1 MTRLPPR
8 RGIEDMNSGREI
20 SPELEHKQPRV
31 LARYTKAARPS
42 QIVEP
47 RCGVCQHDYRSFIE
61 MLLVKGS
68 SYKSIEE
75 RITPKVSRQ
84 SISNH
89 YKKHM
94 DLQDAALRSLL
105 EREAEIQGHNH
116 EEGVADLITTRGAL
130 EVALR
135 RGYESL
141 IDKSTKVEARD
152 LIQIVRTLADM
163 DEGREQVGLEAAR
176 LQVEVFMEAIRQ
188 VVPQEY
194 WSQIGE
200 KVAELRTE
208 DPQFMGYK
216 GQGEIMV
223 DAEVV
228 EEPAILEDSEDNL
241 ALPPG
246 D

>member
-1 MTRLPPR
+1 
-8 RGIEDMNSGREI
+8 MNSGREV
-20 SPELEHKQPRV
+20 SPELEHRAPRV
-31 LARYTKAARPS
+31 LSKYTQAARPS

-61 MLLVKGS
+61 MLLVKGA

-94 DLQDAALRSLL
+94 DLQDAALRALL
-105 EREAEIQGHNH
+105 EREAEIQGYNH
-116 EEGVADLITTRGAL
+116 EEGVTDLITARGAL

-135 RGYESL
+135 RGYEGL
-141 IDKSTKVEARD
+141 VDKTAKVEPRD
-152 LIQIVRTLADM
+152 LIQIVRVLADM
-163 DEGREQVGLEAAR
+163 DEGREQVSLEAAR
-176 LQVEVFMEAIRQ
+176 MQVEIFMEAIRQ

-200 KVAELRTE
+200 KVAELRSE
-208 DPQFMGYK
+208 DPQFVSYR
-216 GQGEIMV
+216 GQNEIV
-223 DAEVV
+223 VEAEVV
-228 EEPAILEDSEDNL
+228 EESDILEGHDQQ
-241 ALPPG
+241 ALPSG